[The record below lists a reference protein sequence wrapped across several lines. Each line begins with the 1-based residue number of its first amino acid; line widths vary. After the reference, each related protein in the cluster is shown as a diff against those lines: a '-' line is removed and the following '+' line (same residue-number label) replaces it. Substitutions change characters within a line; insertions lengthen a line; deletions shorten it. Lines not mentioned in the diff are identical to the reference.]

1 MTSRDTHP
9 AKRQMGLG
17 VTLDALLDRLAAQP
31 ETGAVAL
38 YLWRPQT
45 QRLEYAG
52 GRGVPEEA
60 VRAGGFRK
68 GEGRIGAV
76 ASGGDG
82 FIAPLDP
89 TDRRSPALDANG
101 LKARVVHPMRI
112 DGDLVGVLEVFL
124 SDVDGGAEAFYGF
137 AAEQAAVAI
146 RNAQELDAGVVA
158 RRELERAY
166 DKTVEG
172 WSRAVSLRDR
182 GTEGHTVRVTGLTIK
197 MGRAMSLSDEEMIHL
212 RRGSL
217 LHDVGKMEIPDRILH
232 KQERLTEE
240 EWEIMRQ
247 HPLWG
252 YEILSAIPF
261 LHPAIDIP
269 YCHHERWNGS
279 GYPRGIQG
287 EEIPLAARIFA
298 VTDVW
303 DAMTS
308 DRTYRKAIPPHQV
321 RSTILQSSGSLFDPQ
336 VIEVFSEVV
345 PRQG

>member
-1 MTSRDTHP
+1 MRSLDVQPARRQTS
-9 AKRQMGLG
+9 LG
-17 VTLDALLDRLAAQP
+17 VTLDSLLDSLTAQP
-31 ETGAVAL
+31 ETGGVAV
-38 YLWRPQT
+38 YLWRPET
-45 QRLEYAG
+45 ERLEYAG
-52 GRGVPEEA
+52 GRGVPKEA
-60 VRAGGFRK
+60 VRPRGFRK

-82 FIAPLDP
+82 FIAPFDLDD
-89 TDRRSPALDANG
+89 TRRPALEAHG
-101 LKARVVHPMRI
+101 LKARVVHPMRTG
-112 DGDLVGVLEVFL
+112 GDFVGVLEVFL
-124 SDVDGGAEAFYGF
+124 TGVDERAEAFYDF
-137 AAEQAAVAI
+137 AAAQAAIAI
-146 RNAQELDAGVVA
+146 RNATECDAGAVA

-166 DKTVEG
+166 DKTIEG

-197 MGRAMSLSDEEMIHL
+197 MGRAMNLSEEEMIHL
-212 RRGSL
+212 RRGAL

-308 DRTYRKAIPPHQV
+308 DRTYRKALPPQQV

-345 PRQG
+345 PRQS